1 VEYQFHFSSVF
12 EYSDLLLNGL
22 WLTIQLSVLAA
33 LMGVVIG
40 TLSALARVYGNGVLR
55 ALAGG
60 YVESIR
66 NTPFLVQLFFIYFGL
81 PGVGIEI
88 EAYGAALL
96 AMTINIGAYF
106 TEIIRAGLLS
116 IHSSQWEAGQAL
128 GLSRRQVFLHVILPP
143 ALGNVFSSM
152 SNQFVLVMLG
162 SCVVSQ
168 ISAEELTFAANFV
181 QSRTFLSF
189 ETYLVV
195 TLIYLLLAIASRLLL
210 GWIERRWFRYRFI

>member
-22 WLTIQLSVLAA
+22 WLTIQLSVLSA
-33 LMGVVIG
+33 LIGVVIG

-81 PGVGIEI
+81 PGIGIEI

-128 GLSRRQVFLHVILPP
+128 GLTRQQVFLHVILPP
-143 ALGNVFSSM
+143 ALGNVFSAM

-189 ETYLVV
+189 ETYMVV
-195 TLIYLLLAIASRLLL
+195 TLIYLLLAIVSRLLL